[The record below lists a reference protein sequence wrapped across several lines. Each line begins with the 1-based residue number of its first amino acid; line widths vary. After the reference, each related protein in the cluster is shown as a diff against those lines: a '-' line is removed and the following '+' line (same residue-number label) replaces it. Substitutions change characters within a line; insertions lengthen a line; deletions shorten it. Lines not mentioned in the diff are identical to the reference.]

1 MQQRFKGM
9 NSNSLKGS
17 QLSSPQK
24 QKAVDSVLT
33 TFNENN
39 LHKEK
44 INDQSFMDVLSKR
57 LDKEMDKLDR
67 IDKKPLR
74 KALTTSAQI
83 LNFRY
88 IPEKIVEI
96 SNCFAIFCALEY
108 QKTYEQEYIFEL
120 YDDEILDIIYVD
132 E

>member
-1 MQQRFKGM
+1 MLLNNNEIIVKNMQQRFKGM

-44 INDQSFMDVLSKR
+44 IND
-57 LDKEMDKLDR
+57 
-67 IDKKPLR
+67 
-74 KALTTSAQI
+74 
-83 LNFRY
+83 
-88 IPEKIVEI
+88 
-96 SNCFAIFCALEY
+96 
-108 QKTYEQEYIFEL
+108 
-120 YDDEILDIIYVD
+120 
-132 E
+132 